1 MKANGTNRKW
11 GFTLIEILI
20 VVVIMA
26 ILAATIIPQLSS
38 STDDARE
45 STLNFNRQSLRT
57 QIELYR
63 IHHNGRLPEVQNE
76 GLPQLTS
83 MTNAQGQI
91 GTGEGYPFGPY
102 IEAIP
107 TNPFDG
113 KSRVVA
119 VNLGGAQPTAVADGN
134 GGWQYDPNTG
144 AIWPNNP
151 EFFQ

>member
-1 MKANGTNRKW
+1 MKASGTNRKW

-38 STDDARE
+38 STNDARE
-45 STLNFNRQSLRT
+45 STLNFNRQSLRA

-63 IHHNGRLPEVQNE
+63 IHHNGRLPQVQNE

-91 GTGEGYPFGPY
+91 GTGEGYTFGPY

-107 TNPFDG
+107 INPFDG

-119 VNLGGAQPTAVADGN
+119 VNLGGARPTAVADGN

>member
-1 MKANGTNRKW
+1 MKASGKYRKS

-38 STDDARE
+38 STNDARE
-45 STLNFNRQSLRT
+45 STLNFNMHTLRS

-63 IHHNGRLPEVQNE
+63 IHHNGNLPQVQNE
-76 GLPQLTS
+76 DLPQLTS
-83 MTNAQGQI
+83 STNAQGQV
-91 GTGEGYPFGPY
+91 GTGSGYEYGPY
-102 IEAIP
+102 IDEVPA
-107 TNPFDG
+107 NPFDG
-113 KSRVVA
+113 KNRVVS
-119 VNLGGAQPTAVADGN
+119 VDLGGAEPTTVADSN

-144 AIWPNNP
+144 DIWPNNP